1 MKQRFRLYRRT
12 NGGRFYLHDDL
23 TGKQT
28 SLRTNNR
35 DEATRLCHAKNE
47 AERQPLVNVQIA
59 RAYLAA
65 NDPQIASRTWRQV
78 MDALALAKHGTTQ
91 QYYQR
96 AFTQQAFAL
105 IREMTIVQTRP
116 EHFIQVMEA
125 GTVSTNKNL
134 RRIHNFALGMG
145 WLPWPILA
153 KKQWPTLHYRER
165 HSLTMEQHHAILATA
180 KTPEFKA
187 YLEMAWCVGAA
198 QGDLA
203 NIKAEDIDW
212 EHRVISFY
220 RQKTRTLCVQRFG
233 DELGAILE
241 RLPKSG
247 PLFPTLISNGATER
261 AAMFR
266 TLSERCGY
274 AGLTLHSYRYAW
286 AERARTAGYPE
297 RFAQEALGHKSKA
310 VHAAY
315 ARKARVELPALE
327 DYERKRTEEKVIALQ
342 LQTPSEL
349 TTRPAQ
355 SNGQT
360 GDMAKEAI

>member
-12 NGGRFYLHDDL
+12 NGGRFYLQDDL

-28 SLRTNNR
+28 SLRTNTR
-35 DEATRLCHAKNE
+35 DEAERLCHAKNE
-47 AERQPLVNVQIA
+47 ATRQPLVNVQIA

-65 NDPQIASRTWRQV
+65 NDPQIANRTWLEV
-78 MDALALAKHGTTQ
+78 AKALASAKHGTTQ
-91 QYYQR
+91 KYYER
-96 AFTQQAFAL
+96 AFTQKAFDL
-105 IREMTIVQTRP
+105 IRDMTIVQTRP

-134 RRIHNFALGMG
+134 RIVHNFALGMG

-153 KKQWPTLHYRER
+153 KKQWPQLHYRER
-165 HSLTMEQHHAILATA
+165 RGITLEEHQAILAIA
-180 KTPEFKA
+180 KTVEFKT
-187 YLEMAWCVGAA
+187 YLEMAWCIGAA

-203 NIKAEDIDW
+203 SIKAENIDW

-220 RQKTRTLCVQRFG
+220 RQKTRTLCVQRFA
-233 DELGAILE
+233 DELAAILE
-241 RLPKSG
+241 KLPRCG
-247 PLFPTLISNGATER
+247 PLFPTLIGIGATER

-266 TLSERCGY
+266 ALSERCGY
-274 AGLTLHSYRYAW
+274 QGLTLHSYRYAW

-327 DYERKRTEEKVIALQ
+327 DYERKRAEQKVIALQ
-342 LQTPSEL
+342 LQTPGV
-349 TTRPAQ
+349 PATAQ
-355 SNGQT
+355 ANEPT
-360 GDMAKEAI
+360 PDKAKEAV